1 MRGNRIKIY
10 NTKTLQKEK
19 FVPIKPNEVMMYV
32 CGPTVY
38 NDVHIGNIRPVV
50 VFDTLRRTFEALG
63 YEVKYVSNYTDVDDK
78 IINRSKELNISEKE
92 LTDSVI
98 EAYNKVRDKLNAA
111 KLYKTPRV
119 TETMD
124 EIIAF
129 IDELVDK
136 GYAYEKDGD
145 VYFRTSSI
153 KDYGS
158 LSNQNLDDLKVG
170 ARIEENDGKES
181 PLDFALWKKT
191 DTGIKWQTRY
201 SLGRPGWHT
210 ECVVMINKELGSL
223 IDIHGGGKDL
233 KFPHHENERAQ
244 SMAINNSPLANYW
257 MHSGMID
264 INGVKMSKSL
274 GNFIT
279 AKDIMEKVDPMVLR
293 WFLLSA
299 HYRDDI
305 NVSDEIIQSNQV
317 ELNKVL
323 TCLKQALVKLS
334 LNDIKNDEYDK
345 ESYEKFMEAMEDDLN
360 TPNAYAVIFEI
371 VKIINQKLREK
382 EVDYTL
388 LNKYTNSLKK
398 CLDVLGIV
406 YPSINLSDEDKII
419 YKEWMDAKKD
429 KNFDKA
435 DEYRKVLMDKGI
447 L

>member
-1 MRGNRIKIY
+1 MKIY
-10 NTKTLQKEK
+10 NTKTLKKEE
-19 FVPIKPNEVMMYV
+19 FVPIRPNEVKMYV

-63 YEVKYVSNYTDVDDK
+63 YDVKYVSNYTDVDDK
-78 IINRSKELNISEKE
+78 IIKRSKKLNISEKE
-92 LTDSVI
+92 LTDEVI
-98 EAYNKVRDKLNAA
+98 EAYNRVRDMLNAA

-124 EIIAF
+124 EIIRF

-136 GYAYEKDGD
+136 GYAYQKDGD

-158 LSNQNLDDLKVG
+158 LSNQNLDDLRVG
-170 ARIEENDGKES
+170 ARIEENEGKES

-210 ECVVMINKELGSL
+210 ECVVMINKELGEL

-244 SMAINNSPLANYW
+244 SLAINGSPLANYW

-264 INGVKMSKSL
+264 IDGVKMSKSL

-279 AKDIMEKVDPMVLR
+279 AKDIMNRVDPMVLR

-305 NVSDEIIQSNQV
+305 NVSDEIIQSNQI

-334 LNDIKNDEYDK
+334 LNDIKCDEFNGDFYK
-345 ESYEKFMEAMEDDLN
+345 KFMLAMEDDLN
-360 TPNAYAVIFEI
+360 TPNAYAVIFEV
-371 VKIINQKLREK
+371 VKQINQKMRTKDL
-382 EVDYTL
+382 DYI
-388 LNKYTNSLKK
+388 SLAKDVKCLMK
-398 CLDVLGIV
+398 CLDILGIV
-406 YPSINLSDEDKII
+406 YPNISLSDDDKEI
-419 YKEWMDAKKD
+419 YKEWINAKNE
-429 KNFDKA
+429 KNFEKA
-435 DEYRKVLMDKGI
+435 DKLRNVLIDKGI

>member
-1 MRGNRIKIY
+1 MMKIY
-10 NTKTLQKEK
+10 NTKTLKKEE

-63 YEVKYVSNYTDVDDK
+63 YNVKYVSNYTDVDDK

-92 LTDSVI
+92 LTDEVI
-98 EAYNKVRDKLNAA
+98 KAYNDVRDKLNAA

-124 EIIAF
+124 EIISF
-129 IDELVDK
+129 IDKLVDK
-136 GYAYEKDGD
+136 DYAYKKDGD

-158 LSNQNLDDLKVG
+158 LSNQNLDDLRVG
-170 ARIEENDGKES
+170 ARIEENEGKES

-264 INGVKMSKSL
+264 IDGVKMSKSL

-317 ELNKVL
+317 ELNKVM

-334 LNDIKNDEYDK
+334 LNDIKNDDYNVDL
-345 ESYEKFMEAMEDDLN
+345 YEKFMEAMEDDLN

-382 EVDYTL
+382 EIDFDL
-388 LNKYTNSLKK
+388 LNKNTNSLKK
-398 CLDVLGIV
+398 CLDILGIA
-406 YPSINLSDEDKII
+406 YQSINLNDEDKKI
-419 YKEWMDAKKD
+419 YKEWMLAKSE
-429 KNFDKA
+429 KNFEKA
-435 DEYRKVLMDKGI
+435 DEYRKVLIDKGI